1 MSVLYSSVTSYASSI
16 VTTEAVYAS
25 IVGSN
30 LGAFLTPMGALA
42 GMMWMGLL
50 KNHNVKFSFLKFFA
64 YGVAPSL
71 VSLAAALF
79 GLYLVLL

>member
-50 KNHNVKFSFLKFFA
+50 KSHGVTFSFLSFVK
-64 YGVAPSL
+64 YGVLPAF
-71 VSLAAALF
+71 VALAAALL
-79 GLYLVLL
+79 GLFIVFI